1 MAISATLE
9 RAINDQIRKEM
20 YSAYLYLA
28 MSSYME
34 EKNFSGMAHWLEHQA
49 KEEMEHAMKF
59 YHYIHER
66 NGHIEL
72 QAIAQ
77 PPVEFGTPLQLF
89 EQVLEHE
96 KGVTASI
103 HALYDLASAEKDYA
117 AQVLLQWFIQEQV
130 EEEANATRIVE
141 MLKMAGEHISV
152 LMMLD
157 HELGKRS

>member
-1 MAISATLE
+1 MAISVRLE
-9 RAINDQIRKEM
+9 QAINDQIRKEM

-34 EKNFSGMAHWLEHQA
+34 EQNFPGMAHWLQHQA

-59 YHYIHER
+59 YAYLHER
-66 NGHIEL
+66 NGHVAL

-77 PPVEFGTPLQLF
+77 PPESFGTPLQLF

-96 KGVTASI
+96 LSVTASI
-103 HALYDLASAEKDYA
+103 RALYELAMEEKDYA
-117 AQVLLQWFIQEQV
+117 AQVMLQWFLNEQV
-130 EEEANATRIVE
+130 EEESNATQIVE
-141 MLKMAGEHISV
+141 QLKMAGGHLSV

-157 HELGKRS
+157 HALGARS